1 MDILLRNINANV
13 VKKIDEL
20 AKENKVSRGEFLKE
34 ELESIAYKKE
44 INELEERYNSLMET
58 LKELIITHTKI
69 MGVFVEEY
77 LIDPEDAFDYDL
89 EEFLEEYDLDTFK
102 DEIDDL
108 KNKADKLSGS
118 KIELDYNLDE
128 NSEIKIRNVPVDVLA
143 RIDEIS
149 ESRNLSRNEFLNIY
163 LRQLTYSDNLKL
175 VDEKYDYMIEKTLG
189 ILHLTDRIM
198 AIFKDENI
206 I

>member
-1 MDILLRNINANV
+1 MEIKVRNINANV

-20 AKENKVSRGEFLKE
+20 AKESKVSREEFLRDILE
-34 ELESIAYKKE
+34 ETAYKKE
-44 INELEERYNSLMET
+44 IYELDERYNSLMET

-77 LIDPEDAFDYDL
+77 LINLEDAFDYDL
-89 EEFLEEYDLDTFK
+89 EKYDLDTFK

-108 KNKADKLSGS
+108 KNKANKLSGS

-128 NSEIKIRNVPVDVLA
+128 ISEIKIRNVPVDVLA

-149 ESRNLSRNEFLNIY
+149 ESRNLSRNKFLNIY

-189 ILHLTDRIM
+189 VLHLTDRIM